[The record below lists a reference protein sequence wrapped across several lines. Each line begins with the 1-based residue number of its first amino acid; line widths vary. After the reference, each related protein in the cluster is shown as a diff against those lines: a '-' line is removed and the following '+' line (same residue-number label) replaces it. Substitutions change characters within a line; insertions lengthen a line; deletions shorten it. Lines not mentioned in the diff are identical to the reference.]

1 MNNFW
6 DRIKK
11 AGIVAS
17 IFAILIF
24 LIKILLKNAYFMSV
38 IYRWFE

>member
-6 DRIKK
+6 DRIKQ
-11 AGIVAS
+11 AGLVAT

-24 LIKILLKNAYFMSV
+24 LIKIALKNAYFMSI
-38 IYRWFE
+38 IYRFFD

>member
-6 DRIKK
+6 DRIKQ
-11 AGIVAS
+11 AGLVAT

-24 LIKILLKNAYFMSV
+24 LIKIALKNAYFMSI
-38 IYRWFE
+38 IYRFFE